1 MALLGLNQVR
11 MAYGGPW
18 LLDGVTL
25 QIERNER
32 ISLVGRN
39 GEGKSTL
46 LRLLTGEEQPDG
58 GEVVRQAGVRVGFL
72 PQQVPGAMPGTAAEI
87 VAAALVGLHEE
98 WEADQRVRLT
108 LEQLGM
114 DPDAR
119 FTPLSGGQ
127 KRRVLLARALVTEPD
142 VLVLDEPT
150 NHLDLASIDWLEQFL
165 LRYSGSLVFVTHD
178 RAFLRRLATRIVE
191 LDRGQLSS
199 WSCSYDRYLAL
210 RQEQLEGEE
219 KQRALFDKKLAQEEA
234 WIRQGIKARRTR
246 NEGRVR
252 ALEQLRRERQA
263 RREQAGRVQVAA
275 QHAATGGQKVLVAEN
290 VGFAWDGKPVFR
302 GLNTRILRGDKV
314 GIIGPNGCG
323 KSTLLQV
330 LLGRL
335 VPGEGKVEQGTGL
348 EIAYFDQHREALDED
363 RSVAENVAGEST
375 HVVLNGQRRHVLS
388 YLEDFLFAP
397 DRSRTLVKALS
408 GGERNRL
415 LLARLFTKPA
425 NLLVLDEPT
434 NDLDLETLELLENLL
449 VEFPGTILLVS
460 HDRDFLN
467 EVVTS
472 TLVFGEGGR
481 VEEYVGGYDDWL
493 DQRGAVAVESAVV
506 SERVGLGAAR
516 PVAATAAGG
525 GKKLSNKEREELGAL
540 PARIEALEAESEGLA
555 ARMQDPAFYRG
566 AADAVAAATARMAVL
581 PTELEAAYARWHV
594 LEERAG
600 GSG

>member
-46 LRLLTGEEQPDG
+46 LRLLTGEEAPDG

-199 WSCSYDRYLAL
+199 WSCSYDRYLTL

-275 QHAATGGQKVLVAEN
+275 QHAATGG
-290 VGFAWDGKPVFR
+290 
-302 GLNTRILRGDKV
+302 
-314 GIIGPNGCG
+314 
-323 KSTLLQV
+323 
-330 LLGRL
+330 
-335 VPGEGKVEQGTGL
+335 
-348 EIAYFDQHREALDED
+348 
-363 RSVAENVAGEST
+363 
-375 HVVLNGQRRHVLS
+375 
-388 YLEDFLFAP
+388 
-397 DRSRTLVKALS
+397 
-408 GGERNRL
+408 
-415 LLARLFTKPA
+415 
-425 NLLVLDEPT
+425 
-434 NDLDLETLELLENLL
+434 
-449 VEFPGTILLVS
+449 
-460 HDRDFLN
+460 
-467 EVVTS
+467 
-472 TLVFGEGGR
+472 
-481 VEEYVGGYDDWL
+481 
-493 DQRGAVAVESAVV
+493 
-506 SERVGLGAAR
+506 
-516 PVAATAAGG
+516 
-525 GKKLSNKEREELGAL
+525 
-540 PARIEALEAESEGLA
+540 
-555 ARMQDPAFYRG
+555 
-566 AADAVAAATARMAVL
+566 
-581 PTELEAAYARWHV
+581 
-594 LEERAG
+594 
-600 GSG
+600 